1 MNSIQTNVEGL
12 IPTIQALSLEQIQ
25 LSGKIA
31 TLETELANLPEV
43 IRIEKEIFALKLAKK
58 ESENKELK
66 LRNQGK
72 DMMMMNN
79 LKEFTTLN
87 GTVVSIQFT
96 PGALVVE
103 DGAIIPDEY
112 YKVKTTR
119 DLDKKAVKEAFN
131 EGKITDP
138 RVYIQKD
145 CKLNIKSK

>member
-1 MNSIQTNVEGL
+1 MNSIQTNVEWL
-12 IPTIQALSLEQIQ
+12 IPNIQSLSLTQIK
-25 LSGKIA
+25 LSGQIA
-31 TLETELANLPEV
+31 TLEAELANLPEV
-43 IRIEKEIFALKLAKK
+43 IRIEKELFALKVQRK
-58 ESENKELK
+58 EAENKELE

-79 LKEFTTLN
+79 LKEFTTLD

-96 PGALVVE
+96 PWSLVVE
-103 DGAIIPDEY
+103 DGAVIPDEY

>member
-1 MNSIQTNVEGL
+1 MDSIQTNVEWL
-12 IPTIQALSLEQIQ
+12 IPNIQSLSLTQIQ
-25 LSGKIA
+25 LSGQIA
-31 TLETELANLPEV
+31 TLEAELANLPEV
-43 IRIEKEIFALKLAKK
+43 IRIEKELFSLKVQRK
-58 ESENKELK
+58 EAENKELE

-79 LKEFTTLN
+79 LKEFTTLD

-96 PGALVVE
+96 PWALVVE
-103 DGAIIPDEY
+103 DGAVIPDEY

>member
-1 MNSIQTNVEGL
+1 MSDIQTNVEWL
-12 IPTIQALSLEQIQ
+12 IPNIQSLSLTQIQ
-25 LSGKIA
+25 LSGQIA
-31 TLETELANLPEV
+31 TLEAELANLPEV
-43 IRIEKEIFALKLAKK
+43 IRIEKELFALKVQRK
-58 ESENKELK
+58 EAENKELE

-79 LKEFTTLN
+79 LKEFTTLD

-96 PGALVVE
+96 PWALVVE
-103 DGAIIPDEY
+103 DGAVIPDEY

>member
-1 MNSIQTNVEGL
+1 MNSIQTNVEWL
-12 IPTIQALSLEQIQ
+12 IPNIQSLSLSQIQ
-25 LSGKIA
+25 LSGQIA
-31 TLETELANLPEV
+31 TLESELANLPEV
-43 IRIEKEIFALKLAKK
+43 IRIEKELFDLKVQRK
-58 ESENKELK
+58 EAENKELE

-79 LKEFTTLN
+79 LKEFTTLD

-96 PGALVVE
+96 PWALVVE
-103 DGAIIPDEY
+103 DGAVIPDEY

>member
-1 MNSIQTNVEGL
+1 MDSIQTNVEWL
-12 IPTIQALSLEQIQ
+12 IPNIQSLSLTQIQ
-25 LSGKIA
+25 LSGQIA
-31 TLETELANLPEV
+31 TLESELANLPEV
-43 IRIEKEIFALKLAKK
+43 IRIEKELFDLKVQRK
-58 ESENKELK
+58 EAENKELE

-79 LKEFTTLN
+79 LKEFTTLD

-96 PGALVVE
+96 PWALVVE
-103 DGAIIPDEY
+103 DGAVIPDEY

>member
-1 MNSIQTNVEGL
+1 MDSIQTNVEWL
-12 IPTIQALSLEQIQ
+12 IPNIQSLSLTQIQ
-25 LSGKIA
+25 LSGQIA
-31 TLETELANLPEV
+31 TLESELANLPEV
-43 IRIEKEIFALKLAKK
+43 IRIEKELFALKVQRK
-58 ESENKELK
+58 EAENKELE

-79 LKEFTTLN
+79 LKEFTTLD

-96 PGALVVE
+96 PWALVVE
-103 DGAIIPDEY
+103 DGAVIPDEY

>member
-12 IPTIQALSLEQIQ
+12 IPSIQALSLTQIQ
-25 LSGKIA
+25 LSGQIA
-31 TLETELANLPEV
+31 TLESELANLPEV
-43 IRIEKEIFALKLAKK
+43 IRIEKELFALKVQRK
-58 ESENKELK
+58 EAENKELE

-79 LKEFTTLN
+79 LKEFTTLD

-96 PGALVVE
+96 PWALVVE
-103 DGAIIPDEY
+103 DGAVIPDEY

>member
-12 IPTIQALSLEQIQ
+12 IPSIQALSLTQIQ
-25 LSGKIA
+25 LSGQIA
-31 TLETELANLPEV
+31 TLESELANLPEV
-43 IRIEKEIFALKLAKK
+43 IRIEKELFALKVQRK
-58 ESENKELK
+58 EAENKELE

-79 LKEFTTLN
+79 LKEFTTLD

-96 PGALVVE
+96 PWALVVE
-103 DGAIIPDEY
+103 DGAVIPDEY

-138 RVYIQKD
+138 HVYIQKD

>member
-1 MNSIQTNVEGL
+1 MDSIQTNVEWL
-12 IPTIQALSLEQIQ
+12 IPNIQSLSLTQIQ
-25 LSGKIA
+25 QSAKI
-31 TLETELANLPEV
+31 TLLEQELANLPEV
-43 IRIEKEIFALKLAKK
+43 IRIEKELFALKVQRK
-58 ESENKELK
+58 EAENKELE

-79 LKEFTTLN
+79 LKEFTTLD

-96 PGALVVE
+96 PWALVVE
-103 DGAIIPDEY
+103 DGAVIPDEY

>member
-12 IPTIQALSLEQIQ
+12 IPSIQSLSLTQIQ
-25 LSGKIA
+25 LSGQIA
-31 TLETELANLPEV
+31 TLEAELANLPEV
-43 IRIEKEIFALKLAKK
+43 IRIEKELFDLKVKRK
-58 ESENKELK
+58 EAENKEIE

-79 LKEFTTLN
+79 LKEFTTLD

-96 PGALVVE
+96 PWALVVE
-103 DGAIIPDEY
+103 DGAVIPDEY

>member
-1 MNSIQTNVEGL
+1 MQEIQNQVSWL
-12 IPTIQALSLEQIQ
+12 IPNIQSLSLTQIQ
-25 LSGKIA
+25 LSGQIA
-31 TLETELANLPEV
+31 TLEAELANLPEV
-43 IRIEKEIFALKLAKK
+43 IRIEKELFALKVQRK
-58 ESENKELK
+58 EAENKELE

-79 LKEFTTLN
+79 LKEFTTLD

-96 PGALVVE
+96 PWALVVE
-103 DGAIIPDEY
+103 DGAVIPDEY

>member
-1 MNSIQTNVEGL
+1 MNSIQTNVEWL
-12 IPTIQALSLEQIQ
+12 IPNIQSLSLTQIQ
-25 LSGKIA
+25 QSAKI
-31 TLETELANLPEV
+31 TLLEQELANLPEV
-43 IRIEKEIFALKLAKK
+43 IRIEKDIFDLKVQRK
-58 ESENKELK
+58 EAENKELE

-79 LKEFTTLN
+79 LKEFTTLD

-96 PGALVVE
+96 PWALVVE
-103 DGAIIPDEY
+103 DGAVIPDEY

-145 CKLNIKSK
+145 CKLNIKSR

>member
-1 MNSIQTNVEGL
+1 MSDIQTNVEGL
-12 IPTIQALSLEQIQ
+12 IPNIQSLSLTQIQ
-25 LSGKIA
+25 LSGQIA
-31 TLETELANLPEV
+31 TLEAELANLPEV
-43 IRIEKEIFALKLAKK
+43 IRIEKELFALKVQRK
-58 ESENKELK
+58 EAENKELE

-79 LKEFTTLN
+79 LKEFTTLD

-96 PGALVVE
+96 PWALVVE
-103 DGAIIPDEY
+103 DGAVIPDEY

>member
-1 MNSIQTNVEGL
+1 MDSIQTNVEGL
-12 IPTIQALSLEQIQ
+12 IPNIQSLSLTQIQ
-25 LSGKIA
+25 LSGQIA
-31 TLETELANLPEV
+31 TLEAELSNLPEV
-43 IRIEKEIFALKLAKK
+43 IRIEKELFDLKVQRK
-58 ESENKELK
+58 EAENKEIE

-79 LKEFTTLN
+79 LKEFTTLD

-96 PGALVVE
+96 PWALVVE
-103 DGAIIPDEY
+103 DGAVIPDEY

-119 DLDKKAVKEAFN
+119 DLDKKLVKEAFN